1 MWIYLLSQL
10 LHFVS
15 GLCSVILVI
24 PYLQYVF
31 PGVIFVVL
39 GTWAKTIIVG
49 YFLVLAY
56 DITTSLVGTP
66 IWCMY
71 SVLQAP
77 LYFGWH
83 L

>member
-1 MWIYLLSQL
+1 MWIYLLLQL

-15 GLCSVILVI
+15 GFCSVI

-31 PGVIFVVL
+31 PGLMFIVL
-39 GTWAKTIIVG
+39 GAWAKTIIVG

-56 DITTSLVGTP
+56 DMTTSLVGTP

-77 LYFGWH
+77 LYFGKH